1 MKALYQFF
9 MSLDL
14 NDFDWIKRRPITKAY
29 KDMCNLYSPVEA
41 LFFEEFV
48 DKEMWNDFNIEK
60 PKDSEMIIPM
70 TDLFEMYE
78 RFCKKNR
85 FLKDD
90 TKATSS
96 RAFVGRLTELELP
109 IIKYKTMGNNSFK
122 FTPQEVYDYI
132 DKRRW
137 INGYKDDEEE
147 MTYIDEGED
156 ASDDYF
162 D

>member
-1 MKALYQFF
+1 MQALYQWF

-14 NDFDWIKRRPITKAY
+14 VNFDWIKQRPITKAY

-48 DKEMWNDFNIEK
+48 DKAQWKEFGIDKKSTCEMV
-60 PKDSEMIIPM
+60 IPM
-70 TDLFEMYE
+70 TDMFDLYE

-96 RAFVGRLTELELP
+96 RAFISRLTDMEFP
-109 IIKYKTMGNNSFK
+109 IIKYKTMGTNSFK
-122 FTPQEVYDYI
+122 FIPQEVYDYL
-132 DKRRW
+132 DKKRW
-137 INGYKDDEEE
+137 INGYKDDEKEIE
-147 MTYIDEGED
+147 QLEKGED
-156 ASDDYF
+156 AKEGYF